1 MKNFRLVLAF
11 ALLAGCATSSQA
23 GPQAASTAAKPEAVK
38 QVPWAVQ
45 VEQVDSAAN
54 PLPAT
59 FSVAIYEDL
68 VDQLMKSKRFEHVYR
83 SGDHSAE
90 GVSNLLTLKTNVE
103 KFQQGSETTRAV
115 TTVGGFTKIFVRMQ
129 LAGKDGK
136 LLIDK
141 SVEGKIRF
149 IGENLKATQDLTKGM
164 TKILV
169 QTSLPEAPVAAK

>member
-1 MKNFRLVLAF
+1 MKSLRLALAF
-11 ALLAGCATSSQA
+11 TCLAFCATSSQA
-23 GPQAASTAAKPEAVK
+23 GPQTSSTATKPEAVK
-38 QVPWAVQ
+38 QLPWAVQ

-68 VDQLMKSKRFEHVYR
+68 IDQLTKSKRFEHVYR
-83 SGDHSAE
+83 TGDHNAE
-90 GVSNLLTLKTNVE
+90 GVENLLTLKTSVE

-129 LAGKDGK
+129 LVGKDGK
-136 LLIDK
+136 QLIDK
-141 SVEGKIRF
+141 NVEGKIRF
-149 IGENLKATQDLTKGM
+149 VGENLKATQDLTKGM

-169 QTSLPEAPVAAK
+169 QTSF